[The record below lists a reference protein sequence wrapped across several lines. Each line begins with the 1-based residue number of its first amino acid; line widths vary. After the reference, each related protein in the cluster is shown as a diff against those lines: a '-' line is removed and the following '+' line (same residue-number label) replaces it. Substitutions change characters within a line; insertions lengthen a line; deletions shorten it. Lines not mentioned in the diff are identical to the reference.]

1 MKTLN
6 ALDNYFRKHFKI
18 NDKIKTMNVNHP
30 YSKDGIVD
38 LLVGFCYTYHN
49 KRSFV
54 VVPTYTPNFETKR
67 MDADLDKLKYKKFW
81 DDEEFY
87 SEDEFKKSI
96 NELLD
101 DKGIPVNN

>member
-1 MKTLN
+1 MKTLVE
-6 ALDNYFRKHFKI
+6 LDNQLRKCFKI
-18 NDKIKTMNVNHP
+18 NEKIKTMNVNHP

-54 VVPTYTPNFETKR
+54 VVPTYIPNFEAKR
-67 MDADLDKLKYKKFW
+67 MEADLDKLEYKKFW

-87 SEDEFKKSI
+87 SEDEAADFI
-96 NELLD
+96 
-101 DKGIPVNN
+101 GILRQNYFNLRR